1 MIQHPCPKKGICF
14 TQRAEGQLLYYCVP
28 RAPWNTMLRR
38 CIFLFEVFGSTSNR
52 SSTLYLRGAGGETT
66 LRTAIPFFGQQCQ
79 INTQADY
86 NEQVCLLLLS
96 GDRANTYWPLNAL
109 TKLRYMH
116 TRRGPECLC
125 GTLRC
130 LQCTLSWQDTEQ
142 LILCAP
148 LRETLCKTQIYM
160 CFYERLRRR
169 HRKHSVLVKD
179 SDSEKK
185 LILE

>member
-1 MIQHPCPKKGICF
+1 MHFCL
-14 TQRAEGQLLYYCVP
+14 A
-28 RAPWNTMLRR
+28 RR
-38 CIFLFEVFGSTSNR
+38 DSLDSPSTSIR
-52 SSTLYLRGAGGETT
+52 WYAKMRPQWKYLRKSAC
-66 LRTAIPFFGQQCQ
+66 LIQMSHTAWSVFH
-79 INTQADY
+79 
-86 NEQVCLLLLS
+86 LLN
-96 GDRANTYWPLNAL
+96 GDRSNTHWPLNAP
-109 TKLRYMH
+109 TKRRYVH
-116 TRRGPECLC
+116 TCRGPGCLC
-125 GTLRC
+125 WTLRC
-130 LQCTLSWQDTEQ
+130 LKCTLSWQDTEQ